1 MKKIL
6 YVDMDN
12 VLVDYPSGKMTE
24 QQIKDFTG
32 EHLDDFPVIFAQ
44 MLPIEGAIDAFNELS
59 IIFDTYILS
68 TAPWNNNN
76 AWSDKVFWVKKYLG
90 KNAEKR
96 LILTHNKHLN
106 FGDFLIDDRLE
117 NGAGK
122 FKGELIHFLHD
133 ERFLN
138 WGNVLAYLKTKA

>member
-1 MKKIL
+1 
-6 YVDMDN
+6 MDG
-12 VLVDYPSGKMTE
+12 VLVDFQSGIDQLSEETKLKY
-24 QQIKDFTG
+24 KDR
-32 EHLDDFPVIFAQ
+32 LDDVPGIFGLMKPRVDA
-44 MLPIEGAIDAFNELS
+44 IESYKWLNDN
-59 IIFDTYILS
+59 FDTYILS